1 MLISC
6 VFVSVCV
13 FVCLKRYKESVFLYS
28 VVLYIMCSVSFC
40 SSCWVWPL
48 DTLVGVFQVIDQH
61 SQFIQITILESGTSL
76 FLKSQAM
83 VWIRIDALEQTHQLT
98 RTHTHSSARQHS
110 SDPALLFLISSISP
124 EKSACQRLCPN
135 NKKSV
140 PKKTTTTKKHI
151 LLHHCSSIHPV
162 VNSLLIYGTLGRVIW
177 IMRGMTKGGAV
188 WKQQD
193 DNHTKTTRGHMPTHR
208 ISVILSRFA
217 PVGLLLCR

>member
-6 VFVSVCV
+6 VCVSVCV

-98 RTHTHSSARQHS
+98 RTHTQLSETAFFRPGTSFSDKLNLPREKCLSKTLSKQQEISA
-110 SDPALLFLISSISP
+110 
-124 EKSACQRLCPN
+124 
-135 NKKSV
+135 KKN
-140 PKKTTTTKKHI
+140 TTKKHI